1 MTDFPT
7 AEVCAKE
14 NMSTCTVIAKEP
26 ASSQQR
32 RAQYAAQKTKSAK
45 SASNQSLASSS
56 TSQSKPPPSMPERH
70 TSTASPPTAIP
81 RRVAREVR
89 KCCDRQANGD
99 RNSTGVNARDVV
111 DRTGAM
117 TSKCES
123 ASSVKTNDSDNKSEI
138 STTKITVTE
147 MEATNFSRV

>member
-1 MTDFPT
+1 MTDFPA

-26 ASSQQR
+26 ASPQQR

-56 TSQSKPPPSMPERH
+56 TSQSKPPSMPERH

-81 RRVAREVR
+81 PRVAREV
-89 KCCDRQANGD
+89 KKCDRQANGD
-99 RNSTGVNARDVV
+99 RNRIGVNARDVV
-111 DRTGAM
+111 NRTGAM

-147 MEATNFSRV
+147 IEATNFSRV

>member
-56 TSQSKPPPSMPERH
+56 TSQSKPPPSMSERH

-81 RRVAREVR
+81 PRVAREV
-89 KCCDRQANGD
+89 KKCDRQANGD
-99 RNSTGVNARDVV
+99 RNRIGVNARDVV
-111 DRTGAM
+111 NRTGAM

-147 MEATNFSRV
+147 IEATNFSRV

>member
-56 TSQSKPPPSMPERH
+56 TSQSKPPSMPERH

-147 MEATNFSRV
+147 KEATNFSRV